1 MKAVWDFIK
10 GTLIT
15 LWAVV
20 AIFSTIC
27 LLTANDYM
35 VSEFGDYSLFVVDNT
50 SLEPYFK
57 KNDILIVQKGMETDY
72 NVGDLAFFYYGNKDI
87 ASFINLGKI
96 TDVERVN
103 RAEDNYMF
111 NDLTISYGN
120 VVGSANMTIVISKLG
135 LLLNIIESR
144 WGFMFLV
151 ILPTLYAIV
160 YEIYTF
166 VVIVKADTKEELEE
180 ASEKP
185 VEV

>member
-1 MKAVWDFIK
+1 MKAVWNFIK

-15 LWAVV
+15 LWAVI

-35 VSEFGDYSLFVVDNT
+35 VSEFGDYSLFVVDNN
-50 SLEPYFK
+50 SLEPNFK
-57 KNDILIVQKGMETDY
+57 KNDILIVQKGMENDY

-103 RAEDNYMF
+103 RAEDNFMF
-111 NDLTISYGN
+111 DDLTISYGN
-120 VVGSANMTIVISKLG
+120 IVGLANRTIVISKLG
-135 LLLNIIESR
+135 LLLKILESR

-166 VVIVKADTKEELEE
+166 VVIVKNDTKEQLNEE
-180 ASEKP
+180 
-185 VEV
+185 

>member
-1 MKAVWDFIK
+1 MKAVWNFVK

-15 LWAVV
+15 LWAVI

-35 VSEFGDYSLFVVDNT
+35 VSEFGDYSLFVVDNR
-50 SLEPYFK
+50 SLEPNFK
-57 KNDILIVQKGMETDY
+57 KNDILIVQKGMENDY

-96 TDVERVN
+96 TDLERVN
-103 RAEDNYMF
+103 RAEDNFMF
-111 NDLTISYGN
+111 DDLTISYGN
-120 VVGSANMTIVISKLG
+120 IVGKADKTVVISKLG
-135 LLLNIIESR
+135 LFLKILESR

-166 VVIVKADTKEELEE
+166 VVIVKNDTKEQLEE
-180 ASEKP
+180 K
-185 VEV
+185 